1 MLAQPGVEVVRPL
14 EVEQGNQ
21 EEEGLKR
28 TEGDGLDA
36 GLLAGGQGAAKVLE
50 QAEGDGRG
58 FGLPAQPTELAISNA
73 AAEVFDGDAPSL
85 SHRSFRHLAKS
96 QVFSLALANLSYSS
110 S

>member
-1 MLAQPGVEVVRPL
+1 VLVQPGVEVVRPL

-21 EEEGLKR
+21 EEEDLKR
-28 TEGDGLDA
+28 TEADGLDA

-50 QAEGDGRG
+50 QAKGDGRG
-58 FGLPAQPTELAISNA
+58 FGLPAQSKELVISNG
-73 AAEVFDGDAPSL
+73 AAEVFDGDAPLL
-85 SHRSFRHLAKS
+85 SNRSFRRLAKS

>member
-1 MLAQPGVEVVRPL
+1 VLAQPGVEVVRPL

-36 GLLAGGQGAAKVLE
+36 GLLAGGQGASKVLE
-50 QAEGDGRG
+50 QAKGDGRG
-58 FGLPAQPTELAISNA
+58 FGLPAQPKELAISNA

-85 SHRSFRHLAKS
+85 SHSSLAFSKS